1 MSESKNAAILKAQRQ
16 LLQSQSLSSITLYA
30 SGEVGAECV
39 LNGKFTFSS
48 FDAFQYWLD
57 NEGNLFI

>member
-1 MSESKNAAILKAQRQ
+1 MSITRNTAFTKAQQQ
-16 LLQSQSLSSITLYA
+16 LLQSQTLSSITLHA

-39 LNGKFTFSS
+39 FNGKLTFSS
-48 FDAFQYWLD
+48 LDALQAWLD